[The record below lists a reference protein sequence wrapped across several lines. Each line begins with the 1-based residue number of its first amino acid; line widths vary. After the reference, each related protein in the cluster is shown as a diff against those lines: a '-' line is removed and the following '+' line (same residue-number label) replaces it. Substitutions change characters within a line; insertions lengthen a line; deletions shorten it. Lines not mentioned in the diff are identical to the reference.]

1 MKIVNEYTLEIE
13 DVNSNDKAG
22 AADAQA
28 EDRMLTIITEA
39 FDGCSPEVLEAAYT
53 KYKQAEEEFNK
64 LYEPIKNNIIN
75 LHESVEDLP
84 KRILIG
90 DMQMTY
96 VSPSTRTIVDTKKL
110 KEEEP
115 DIAKKFTKT
124 STVKATI
131 RLESQYPKISKEE

>member
-1 MKIVNEYTLEIE
+1 
-13 DVNSNDKAG
+13 
-22 AADAQA
+22 
-28 EDRMLTIITEA
+28 
-39 FDGCSPEVLEAAYT
+39 
-53 KYKQAEEEFNK
+53 
-64 LYEPIKNNIIN
+64 
-75 LHESVEDLP
+75 
-84 KRILIG
+84 
-90 DMQMTY
+90 MTY